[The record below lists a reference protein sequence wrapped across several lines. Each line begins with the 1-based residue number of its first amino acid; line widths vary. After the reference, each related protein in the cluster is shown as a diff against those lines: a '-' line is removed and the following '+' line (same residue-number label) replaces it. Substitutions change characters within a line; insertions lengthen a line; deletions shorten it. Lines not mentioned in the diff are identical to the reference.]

1 MSLINQMLQD
11 LDARSGT
18 QGRPS
23 QLPNDVRP
31 LPPASPS
38 RRPLLLGVLTALLV
52 GAVAAYWVCQNAS
65 SPLQTVTAPKA
76 GAESSP
82 PAPLVVAALATA
94 PAPSTEVSAV
104 NVPEKNSLTGD
115 VGPKEPPTQ
124 TLEAAPGAERVPL
137 SAPVADVATGKEALR
152 GIDGSLRISDFRPAP
167 VVEARSKSATQAAR
181 DDKPSPPKAVE
192 REPSARVSD
201 KPSVVGD
208 VSISDRTS
216 APMKAAVEESR
227 RSAKPASIEKTD
239 ALGSPRERAEAQ
251 YRKAITA
258 VNQGRVTEAVAG
270 LRDALEQ
277 DAYHV
282 ASRQLLV
289 RLLLEAKRADEAM
302 QILQDGL
309 QGQPAQLGWAMSLAR
324 LQVER
329 NDLGGAWQTL
339 DHSLPAA
346 GSSPDY
352 QGFAGHVL
360 QRLGRNAEAAERYAA
375 AARLAPRDGRW
386 WLGLG
391 LAYDAEGRVNEAREA
406 FQRARQSGSLSAD
419 LMALVEQKLR

>member
-31 LPPASPS
+31 LPPAPPS

-52 GAVAAYWVCQNAS
+52 GAVAAYWVSQNAS
-65 SPLQTVTAPKA
+65 SPLQTVAAPKA
-76 GAESSP
+76 EAEFSP
-82 PAPLVVAALATA
+82 PAPRVVAAPATA
-94 PAPSTEVSAV
+94 PAPSTEVSTV
-104 NVPEKNSLTGD
+104 NVPEKKSLTEDAGA
-115 VGPKEPPTQ
+115 KELPAQ
-124 TLEAAPGAERVPL
+124 AVEA
-137 SAPVADVATGKEALR
+137 APVADVATGKEALR

-167 VVEARSKSATQAAR
+167 VVEARSKSAAQAAR
-181 DDKPSPPKAVE
+181 DDKPSPQKAVE
-192 REPSARVSD
+192 REPSARVSGQ
-201 KPSVVGD
+201 PSVVGD
-208 VSISDRTS
+208 VPIPDRTS
-216 APMKAAVEESR
+216 APMKAAVEEPR

-258 VNQGRVTEAVAG
+258 VNQGRVTEAVAC

-360 QRLGRNAEAAERYAA
+360 QRLGRNAEAAERYTV

>member
-11 LDARSGT
+11 LDARSDA
-18 QGRPS
+18 QARPS
-23 QLPNDVRP
+23 RLPNEVRP
-31 LPPASPS
+31 LPPMTPS
-38 RRPLLLGVLTALLV
+38 RRPLWLGILSALLLGAI
-52 GAVAAYWVCQNAS
+52 AAYWASQNAS
-65 SPLQTVTAPKA
+65 SPLQTISAPKA
-76 GAESSP
+76 GVEPSP
-82 PAPLVVAALATA
+82 AAPQVVAAPATA
-94 PAPSTEVSAV
+94 PAPAAEVSAA
-104 NVPEKNSLTGD
+104 NAPEKGAITGD
-115 VGPKEPPTQ
+115 VGPKEPRPQ
-124 TLEAAPGAERVPL
+124 VEAATGVEKTSLPAQVAEA
-137 SAPVADVATGKEALR
+137 STGKETLR
-152 GIDGSLRISDFRPAP
+152 GIDGSLRISDYRPA
-167 VVEARSKSATQAAR
+167 VAVEARSKPAGQAAR
-181 DDKPSPPKAVE
+181 DDKPNTLKAAE
-192 REPSARVSD
+192 REPSARASG
-201 KPSVVGD
+201 KPVVAGD
-208 VSISDRTS
+208 VSIPDR
-216 APMKAAVEESR
+216 APAPVKAAVEEPR
-227 RSAKPASIEKTD
+227 RSTKSASIEKTD

-360 QRLGRNAEAAERYAA
+360 QRLGRNAEAAERYTA

-391 LAYDAEGRVNEAREA
+391 LAYDAEGRANEAREA
-406 FQRARQSGSLSAD
+406 FQRARQSGSLGAD